1 MFDVSAV
8 EELVLARAKKPNF
21 TAFHQF
27 FIENPKAL
35 PFLVDLSLSQK
46 THPVP
51 AYSAWLLVHIVK
63 ANPGLLAPFQEQL
76 TAGLLH
82 TANHSVQ
89 RSLLVVLLELPI
101 KRKFKGEL
109 LNYCFEVFV
118 NPDTAVANRVYAL
131 YHLKRFVKSYPEID
145 QEVRSIIAILESQ
158 EMKPALRV
166 GVRNYLKD

>member
-1 MFDVSAV
+1 VFDERSI
-8 EELVLARAKKPNF
+8 EDLILAKAKSPNF

-27 FIENPKAL
+27 FLENPKSL

-46 THPVP
+46 AHPVP
-51 AYSAWLLVHIVK
+51 AYSAWLLVHITK
-63 ANPGLLAPFQEQL
+63 ANPVLLAPFQEQL
-76 TAGLLH
+76 TEGLLQ

-109 LNYCFEVFV
+109 LNYCFEVFS
-118 NPDTAVANRVYAL
+118 NTDTAVANRVYAL

-166 GVRNYLKD
+166 GIRNYLKD